1 MLLLVKIL
9 GKIEPFAWLG
19 TLICI
24 SAICHL
30 SRTEPLERKIIYNLN
45 NYFDDLNQENTTAN
59 IIAKN
64 NRRRNIGEIV
74 MKNKIDIFKTKNKNK
89 LFLRKLVNKSF
100 CRKIRYKFEN
110 YQGAKLSR
118 IFNLEIKKINRLSIG
133 IIVAICFPLVTN
145 LIAYFGY
152 KKGEND
158 STNKEFAYKVLF
170 YTILGLLTNL
180 ILLIILAVIY
190 KKVI

>member
-9 GKIEPFAWLG
+9 GKIEPFQWLG

-30 SRTEPLERKIIYNLN
+30 SRTDPLERKIIYNLN
-45 NYFDDLNQENTTAN
+45 NYFDDLNDENTTIN
-59 IIAKN
+59 IIAKIN
-64 NRRRNIGEIV
+64 KRRNIKEIV

-89 LFLRKLVNKSF
+89 LFLRKLVDKSF

-110 YQGAKLSR
+110 YQGSKLSR

-133 IIVAICFPLVTN
+133 IIVAICFPFVTN
-145 LIAYFGY
+145 TLYFLFLGKEISEY
-152 KKGEND
+152 HDKG
-158 STNKEFAYKVLF
+158 SIYAVFS

-180 ILLIILAVIY
+180 ILLIF
-190 KKVI
+190 